1 MRIQM
6 PILQRFYIFYVPFI
20 TLLRKHFRRVMEIEE
35 IRDKF
40 KAFLLIVQDMKTFG
54 DD

>member
-20 TLLRKHFRRVMEIEE
+20 TLLRKHFRVMEIEE

-40 KAFLLIVQDMKTFG
+40 KAFLLIV
-54 DD
+54 